1 MVMDSPVHGRGLF
14 AARDYAAGETVLV
27 EAPLVKMQDVGNR
40 QDVLVCSE
48 CLCFLDVSRTLLAK
62 VATGATTRQAA
73 EATVVA
79 CGGCQGRERVIQRRF
94 NVGVLEASPERN
106 ASTRRVRPER

>member
-62 VATGATTRQAA
+62 TNDADRHFIVGELTLKHMNFSADGMVTG
-73 EATVVA
+73 
-79 CGGCQGRERVIQRRF
+79 
-94 NVGVLEASPERN
+94 LS
-106 ASTRRVRPER
+106 